1 MKLIHKHSI
10 INLKYRIR
18 HEMFGFDTEI
28 KYQITIIPKMCHVLD
43 MKLLFRDYSLIFF
56 HILSPKVTSEIF
68 KQT

>member
-28 KYQITIIPKMCHVLD
+28 KYQITEMKIYDKTWFSSDLIYIIK
-43 MKLLFRDYSLIFF
+43 Y
-56 HILSPKVTSEIF
+56 EICL
-68 KQT
+68 

>member
-28 KYQITIIPKMCHVLD
+28 KYQITEMKIYDKTWFSSDLIYIYIIK
-43 MKLLFRDYSLIFF
+43 Y
-56 HILSPKVTSEIF
+56 EICL
-68 KQT
+68 